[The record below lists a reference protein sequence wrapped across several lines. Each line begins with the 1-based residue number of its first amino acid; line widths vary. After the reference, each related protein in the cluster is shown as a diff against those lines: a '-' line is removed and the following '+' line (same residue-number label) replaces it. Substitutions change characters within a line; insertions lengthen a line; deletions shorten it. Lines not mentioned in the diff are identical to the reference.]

1 MTLEIRDFS
10 RDYDE
15 ISDTESDDEQERSR
29 EEIPLEEEGPRTHH
43 HGMGFV
49 LLIVL
54 VGLASARMS
63 DLQGP
68 DRNPEASIYYV
79 ASDFY
84 RVRQDLDW
92 INEELGEL
100 REAINWIFTVN
111 GQCWKRE
118 GGQHASR

>member
-1 MTLEIRDFS
+1 MTLEIKDSS

-15 ISDTESDDEQERSR
+15 ISDTESDEHGGSWGETH
-29 EEIPLEEEGPRTHH
+29 PEEERPRIRRHV
-43 HGMGFV
+43 MGLV
-49 LLIVL
+49 LLAIL
-54 VGLASARMS
+54 VGLACAGMS
-63 DLQGP
+63 FQGP
-68 DRNPEASIYYV
+68 DWNPEASIYYV

-84 RVRQDLDW
+84 RIRQDLDW

-100 REAINWIFTVN
+100 REAINWIFNVY

>member
-29 EEIPLEEEGPRTHH
+29 EEIPLEEQGPRTRC
-43 HGMGFV
+43 HGMGIV

-54 VGLASARMS
+54 VGLACARMS
-63 DLQGP
+63 DLQGR
-68 DRNPEASIYYV
+68 DPEASIYYV

-100 REAINWIFTVN
+100 REAIKWIFAVN